1 MGYTILE
8 SFFVSFLAII
18 VAQWLWKLLMGPKIS
33 IIDRGLSEPHP
44 VNGIQYYKIG
54 VENKGLTA
62 AKSAVVYVRL
72 EVGSEKDF
80 IPKWDSIPEATI
92 AGYTFLF
99 DYFQRIDIPPNG
111 IHKELVPLFIV
122 PTKLLPTKDY
132 EPKKAYIFSNF
143 HHYSATSVKELE
155 IPNGLTK
162 ASLSIACENY
172 YCKFSLEISFS
183 NGQISLSKIK
193 SEYVNMWIY
202 RKGVVEQSDK
212 KGL

>member
-44 VNGIQYYKIG
+44 LNGIQYYKIG

-72 EVGSEKDF
+72 EVEPEKRPEKDF
-80 IPKWDSIPEATI
+80 IPKWDSMPEATI

-99 DYFQRIDIPPNG
+99 DYFQRIDIPPTG

-122 PTKLLPTKDY
+122 PRRLFDRSTY
-132 EPKKAYIFSNF
+132 
-143 HHYSATSVKELE
+143 
-155 IPNGLTK
+155 
-162 ASLSIACENY
+162 
-172 YCKFSLEISFS
+172 
-183 NGQISLSKIK
+183 
-193 SEYVNMWIY
+193 
-202 RKGVVEQSDK
+202 
-212 KGL
+212 

>member
-1 MGYTILE
+1 MVYTIIA

-18 VAQWLWKLLMGPKIS
+18 IAQWVWKLVMGP
-33 IIDRGLSEPHP
+33 IITIKNEGLSEPHT

-54 VENKGLTA
+54 VGNKGFTA

-99 DYFQRIDIPPNG
+99 DYFQRIDIPPSG

-122 PTKLLPTKDY
+122 PTKPLQGKDY

-143 HHYSATSVKELE
+143 HHYSTKSVKELE
-155 IPNGLTK
+155 IKPGQTK

-183 NGQISLSKIK
+183 NGQLSLSKIK
-193 SEYVNMWIY
+193 SEYVNRWIY
-202 RKGVVEQSDK
+202 QKGVVENADK
-212 KGL
+212 